1 MAGVDT
7 ATRPVDALPSIS
19 HLEFNKATTDRP
31 DNPKLGVMNGLSLSA
46 ASLASLS
53 TLYSSAPPPPY
64 SYAPSSGASASGMQG
79 YISPRESTTRRPVR
93 DDKDSPTRKSLP
105 SIHEALGAP
114 LSAAT
119 QHPPVSG
126 PSTAV
131 AQNFPD
137 GPTGP
142 SNPFSQP
149 PPTFRDGIFTS
160 QPPSASLSAESQPK
174 PPHLQ
179 AFTQP
184 PSPHSNG
191 PPPFRSSSL
200 VNSTFNGHSE
210 QPPQRS
216 PQQAESSQ
224 HSHSYSSQISSAP
237 APYSTEPYLF
247 TAGSKPQEKVPPFQ
261 RTSEPYGDTV
271 KRHLEIFD
279 AEAGL
284 NEIGDASA
292 RTLDFSRIWAQRRHQ
307 GNRTGYFP
315 ETLPGIH
322 EIEDM
327 IRQSHRVLDNL
338 THLKEVVVQ
347 QAVVSEH
354 RARMAR
360 GSHLNEEYADIS
372 EEYKG
377 AGGFASGDS
386 KKRRGKAAPPGR
398 CHSCN
403 RAETPEWRRGP
414 DGARTL
420 CNACG
425 LHYAKLTRKIGLNK
439 AAAITGSNLR
449 PKNLDQ
455 RV

>member
-7 ATRPVDALPSIS
+7 AARPVDALPSIS
-19 HLEFNKATTDRP
+19 HLEFHQTTTDRP
-31 DNPKLGVMNGLSLSA
+31 GNPKLGAMNGLSLSA

-53 TLYSSAPPPPY
+53 TLYSGAPPPPY
-64 SYAPSSGASASGMQG
+64 SYAPSGGAPVSGMQG
-79 YISPRESTTRRPVR
+79 YISPPESTSRRPPR
-93 DDKDSPTRKSLP
+93 DEKDSPIRKSLP

-114 LSAAT
+114 LSAT
-119 QHPPVSG
+119 TPHPPVSG

-131 AQNFPD
+131 TQNFPD

-160 QPPSASLSAESQPK
+160 QPSNTSLSTESQPK

-184 PSPHSNG
+184 SSPHSNG
-191 PPPFRSSSL
+191 PAPFPSSSL
-200 VNSTFNGHSE
+200 VTCTFNGHTE
-210 QPPQRS
+210 QPPQPS
-216 PQQAESSQ
+216 PAQAESSR
-224 HSHSYSSQISSAP
+224 HSHSYSSQISTAP
-237 APYSTEPYLF
+237 APYSSEPYLY
-247 TAGSKPQEKVPPFQ
+247 TAVGKPQESLPPF
-261 RTSEPYGDTV
+261 RRSSEPYGDTV
-271 KRHLEIFD
+271 KRHLEVFD
-279 AEAGL
+279 AELGL
-284 NEIGDASA
+284 NEIGEASA

-307 GNRTGYFP
+307 GNQPGYFS
-315 ETLPGIH
+315 ETLPSIH

-360 GSHLNEEYADIS
+360 GGHLNEEYADIP

-377 AGGFASGDS
+377 AGSFASGDA
-386 KKRRGKAAPPGR
+386 KKRRGRRHLVAVIVATGPKRPNGVVGQMVPGR
-398 CHSCN
+398 S
-403 RAETPEWRRGP
+403 ATP
-414 DGARTL
+414 AVF
-420 CNACG
+420 
-425 LHYAKLTRKIGLNK
+425 
-439 AAAITGSNLR
+439 ITPN
-449 PKNLDQ
+449 
-455 RV
+455 

>member
-7 ATRPVDALPSIS
+7 APRPVDALPSIS
-19 HLEFNKATTDRP
+19 HLEFNKATVDRP
-31 DNPKLGVMNGLSLSA
+31 DHQKLGAMNGLSLSA

-53 TLYSSAPPPPY
+53 TLYSGAPPPY
-64 SYAPSSGASASGMQG
+64 SYTASNGASTSGMQG
-79 YISPRESTTRRPVR
+79 YISPPESTSRRPLR
-93 DDKDSPTRKSLP
+93 DEKDSPTRTSLP

-114 LSAAT
+114 LSGT
-119 QHPPVSG
+119 GQHTPVSG
-126 PSTAV
+126 SSTAV

-160 QPPSASLSAESQPK
+160 QSSNGSISTEPQPK

-184 PSPHSNG
+184 PSPHSSNG
-191 PPPFRSSSL
+191 PQPPFRSSSL
-200 VNSTFNGHSE
+200 V
-210 QPPQRS
+210 PPPRSS
-216 PQQAESSQ
+216 PQTESSQ
-224 HSHSYSSQISSAP
+224 HSHSYSSQMSNAP

-247 TAGSKPQEKVPPFQ
+247 TSGSKPQESLPPL
-261 RTSEPYGDTV
+261 RRSSEPYVDTV
-271 KRHLEIFD
+271 KRHLDVYDTEL
-279 AEAGL
+279 GL
-284 NEIGDASA
+284 DEIGEASA

-307 GNRTGYFP
+307 GNRAGYFAD
-315 ETLPGIH
+315 TLPGIH

-327 IRQSHRVLDNL
+327 IRQSHRVLENL

-360 GSHLNEEYADIS
+360 GAHLNEEYVDIPD
-372 EEYKG
+372 EYKG
-377 AGGFASGDS
+377 TGGFANGDA

-439 AAAITGSNLR
+439 AAAMTGSNLR
-449 PKNLDQ
+449 AKNLDQ